1 MRHAASFRS
10 GVYSEEVMPENAA
23 AKPSLLT
30 LVTTTAGDTSTVL
43 CTGKL
48 VTASTAILQTEVRGL
63 LPGAK
68 RVVLDLT
75 NLSYMDSSGLGSI
88 IGLYV
93 TVKTAGGKL
102 EVINLSARVRQLF
115 SITNVLSL
123 FEVAGEHDIRI
134 P

>member
-1 MRHAASFRS
+1 MIRAMTNET
-10 GVYSEEVMPENAA
+10 GA
-23 AKPSLLT
+23 AKPAPQ
-30 LVTTTAGDTSTVL
+30 LVLATSAEGDSTIVR

-48 VTASTAILQTEVRGL
+48 VATTTGVLQSEIREL
-63 LPGAK
+63 LPRSK

-75 NLSYMDSSGLGSI
+75 DLGYMDSSGLGSI

-93 TVKTAGGKL
+93 SAKSAGSKL
-102 EVINLSARVRQLF
+102 EVINLSQRVRHLF

-123 FEVAGEHDIRI
+123 FETCGEQNIRI

>member
-1 MRHAASFRS
+1 MAA
-10 GVYSEEVMPENAA
+10 ENSA
-23 AKPSLLT
+23 AKPVSQLT
-30 LVTTTAGDTSTVL
+30 LVTSTDGDATIVR

-48 VTASTAILQTEVRGL
+48 VTATTAILQTEVRSL
-63 LPGAK
+63 LPGTK
-68 RVVLDLT
+68 RIILDLT
-75 NLSYMDSSGLGSI
+75 HVGYMDSSGLGSI

-93 TVKTAGGKL
+93 SVKSAGGQL

-123 FEVAGEHDIRI
+123 FEVCGEQNIRL

>member
-1 MRHAASFRS
+1 MIDGMAA
-10 GVYSEEVMPENAA
+10 ENFAV
-23 AKPSLLT
+23 KPVSQLT
-30 LVTTTAGDTSTVL
+30 LVRSTEGDATIVRCS
-43 CTGKL
+43 GKL
-48 VTASTAILQTEVRGL
+48 VTSSTGTLQTEVRGL

-68 RVVLDLT
+68 RIVLDLT
-75 NLSYMDSSGLGSI
+75 DLGYMDSSGLGSI

-93 TVKTAGGKL
+93 SVKTAGGRL

-123 FEVAGEHDIRI
+123 FEVCGEQNIRI

>member
-1 MRHAASFRS
+1 
-10 GVYSEEVMPENAA
+10 MPENAA

-30 LVTTTAGDTSTVL
+30 LVTTTTGDTSTVL

-48 VTASTAILQTEVRGL
+48 VTASTGILQAEVRGL
-63 LPGAK
+63 LPGSK

>member
-1 MRHAASFRS
+1 MM
-10 GVYSEEVMPENAA
+10 GGMPAENSA
-23 AKPSLLT
+23 AKPVSQLT
-30 LVTTTAGDTSTVL
+30 LVTSTEGDATFVRCS
-43 CTGKL
+43 GKL
-48 VTASTAILQTEVRGL
+48 VASSTGILQTEVRGR

-68 RVVLDLT
+68 RIVLDLT
-75 NLSYMDSSGLGSI
+75 DLGYMDSSGLGSI

-93 TVKTAGGKL
+93 SVKSAGGRL

-123 FEVAGEHDIRI
+123 FEVCGEQNIRL

>member
-1 MRHAASFRS
+1 
-10 GVYSEEVMPENAA
+10 MPENAA
-23 AKPSLLT
+23 AKATTLLT
-30 LVTTTAGDTSTVL
+30 LVTSTEGDATIVRCS
-43 CTGKL
+43 GKL
-48 VTASTAILQTEVRGL
+48 VAGSTGTLQTEVRGL

-68 RVVLDLT
+68 RIVLDLT
-75 NLSYMDSSGLGSI
+75 DLGYMDSSGLGSI

-93 TVKTAGGKL
+93 SVKSAGGRL

-123 FEVAGEHDIRI
+123 FEVCGEQNIRI

>member
-1 MRHAASFRS
+1 
-10 GVYSEEVMPENAA
+10 MPENTA
-23 AKPSLLT
+23 AKPAAQLT
-30 LVTTTAGDTSTVL
+30 IVTSTEGDAAGYFIRVR

-48 VTASTAILQTEVRGL
+48 IAGTAAILQTGVRGL

-68 RVVLDLT
+68 RIVLDLT
-75 NLSYMDSSGLGSI
+75 DLSYMDSTGLGSI

-93 TVKTAGGKL
+93 SAKTAGARL
-102 EVINLSARVRQLF
+102 EVINLSKRVRQLF

-123 FEVAGEHDIRI
+123 FEVCGEQNIRI